1 MSRKI
6 VRNSLTAFAL
16 FSIYC
21 TGPVRAQEAPLPLPD
36 QVLPYQLQL
45 PSAPQ
50 DQTTSPVEKRQLSA
64 DLTLIAST
72 RSLREFRPG
81 AVGELYQALKNVL
94 KEGKSQIVDLEWI
107 LENGS
112 APGRIYAAL
121 LIGRIGNITPAEA
134 LKRLK
139 GDADI
144 NVEVFAGGSKCH
156 YTLAE
161 IIVDQS
167 SKAPVIRLLP

>member
-6 VRNSLTAFAL
+6 VIISLTAFAL
-16 FSIYC
+16 FSNHC

-36 QVLPYQLQL
+36 QVIPNM
-45 PSAPQ
+45 PAAPQ
-50 DQTTSPVEKRQLSA
+50 DATTAAVEKRQLSA
-64 DLTLIAST
+64 DLTLIASAK
-72 RSLREFRPG
+72 SLREFRPG
-81 AVGELYQALKNVL
+81 AAGELYQALKNVL
-94 KEGKSQIVDLEWI
+94 KEGKSQIADLEWI
-107 LENGS
+107 MENGS

-121 LIGRIGNITPAEA
+121 LLGRIGNITPAEA
-134 LKRLK
+134 LKRLN
-139 GDADI
+139 GHTDI

-161 IIVDQS
+161 MIIDQS